1 MLTIRLSR
9 VGKKKQPEYR
19 LIINEKTKDPWG
31 DVLEYLGYY
40 NPRTK
45 PATIKFEVERIKY
58 WLSKGAQVSDTVK
71 NILLEQKILEGEKK
85 LKPRGIKNKKAE
97 VKSEEKNSENKQA
110 EKKEVPVEAKSPDTA
125 TLETETPAPAT
136 ETEKK

>member
-71 NILLEQKILEGEKK
+71 NILIELNILDGEKK
-85 LKPRGIKNKKAE
+85 LKPRGIKNKKE
-97 VKSEEKNSENKQA
+97 EPVKSEEKKS
-110 EKKEVPVEAKSPDTA
+110 EKK
-125 TLETETPAPAT
+125 
-136 ETEKK
+136 